1 MIEFIFLLA
10 VLYFI
15 AVLFYRDTKDSF
27 EILQLEADRI
37 NELPDLYAEKRP
49 IVIRGMGLPPLGTYA
64 EMKKRPHIL
73 QLGVSPTL
81 SLDALL
87 HSPALSSFTF
97 SEETTS
103 FLAKE
108 SGLPVWSVANLY
120 PKLIPPFCKQ
130 LYTTKESLWPSHR
143 GLWKTK
149 AYYTLCSPTQGTASV
164 KLLLPAMIPFL
175 PVQWQGRNFD
185 SLKKEDT
192 PLLSHLEFVEIKLRP
207 GNALLIP
214 AHVLTNI
221 TQHVESPEPLFT
233 YLVEIHHP
241 ISRLTL

>member
-15 AVLFYRDTKDSF
+15 AVLFYRDSKDSF

-49 IVIRGMGLPPLGTYA
+49 IVIRGLHLPSLGTYA
-64 EMKKRPHIL
+64 ELKKRPQIL
-73 QLGVSPTL
+73 QLGVSPTQT
-81 SLDALL
+81 LDSLL
-87 HSPALSSFTF
+87 HSPKLSSFPF
-97 SEETTS
+97 SEEMTS

-108 SGLPVWSVANLY
+108 SGLPVWCKPNLY
-120 PKLIPPFCKQ
+120 PKIIPPFGKY
-130 LYTTKESLWPSHR
+130 LYSTKESLWPSHR

-149 AYYTLCSPTQGTASV
+149 AYYTLCSPTQGMASV
-164 KLLLPAMIPFL
+164 KLLLPAMIPYL
-175 PVQWQGRNFD
+175 PVRWEGRNFD

-214 AHVLTNI
+214 AHVLANI
-221 TQHVESPEPLFT
+221 TEHAESPEPLFT
-233 YLVEIHHP
+233 FLVEIHHP
-241 ISRLTL
+241 VSRFA

>member
-1 MIEFIFLLA
+1 MIEFIFLIA

-15 AVLFYRDTKDSF
+15 AVLFYRDKKDSF

-37 NELPDLYAEKRP
+37 NELPDLYAEKHP
-49 IVIRGMGLPPLGTYA
+49 IVIRGLALPSLGTYA
-64 EMKKRPHIL
+64 ELKKRPHIL
-73 QLGVSPTL
+73 QLGVSPTQ

-87 HSPALSSFTF
+87 HSPALSTFTF
-97 SEETTS
+97 SQETTS

-108 SGLPVWSVANLY
+108 SGLPIWCTPNLY
-120 PKLIPPFCKQ
+120 PKLIPPFGKQ
-130 LYTTKESLWPSHR
+130 LYSTKESLWPSHR

-149 AYYTLCSPTQGTASV
+149 AYYTFCSPTQGMASV

-175 PVQWQGRNFD
+175 PVQWEGRNFD

-207 GNALLIP
+207 GNALMIP
-214 AHVLTNI
+214 AHVLANI
-221 TQHVESPEPLFT
+221 TQHPDSPEPLFT

-241 ISRLTL
+241 ISRFA